1 MERDVFVPKTDGKPA
16 SKRLEFRK
24 KDMRAPRFRTPV
36 TKRHFHDSPVQTPGA
51 TRGFRGS
58 PPGFRPARKHGF
70 SLVELLVVCSV
81 IAILIGLTVP
91 ATQTMM
97 KGSQLTQA
105 SQAIY
110 DQFVLARQMALTRN
124 NPVELRFYRFADPEI
139 PGENLKDPKS
149 WVYRGVQAFENQPS
163 GIQTPINN
171 LQRLPTTVIM
181 SGGTLS
187 SLLDENARTPVD
199 ASGDTTLPELPRGV
213 GRSYLYTSFRFM
225 PDGSTDLPAAG
236 TQGGNWFVTL
246 HGAELGARQE
256 TVRDKNGRPINYY
269 TLQVD
274 PVTGALRQFRPQA
287 L

>member
-1 MERDVFVPKTDGKPA
+1 
-16 SKRLEFRK
+16 
-24 KDMRAPRFRTPV
+24 
-36 TKRHFHDSPVQTPGA
+36 
-51 TRGFRGS
+51 
-58 PPGFRPARKHGF
+58 
-70 SLVELLVVCSV
+70 LVELLVVCSV

-105 SQAIY
+105 SQALY

-149 WVYRGVQAFENQPS
+149 WVFRGMQVFENQPS
-163 GIQTPINN
+163 GIQTPISN
-171 LQRLPTTVIM
+171 LQRLPTTVIL
-181 SGGTLS
+181 SGGFLS
-187 SLLDENARTPVD
+187 SLLDENVRPPVD
-199 ASGDTTLPELPRGV
+199 ATGDPTLPELPRGV
-213 GRSYLYTSFRFM
+213 GRNYLYTSFRFM

-236 TQGGNWFVTL
+236 AQMGNWYVTL
-246 HGAELGARQE
+246 HGSELNPKQD

>member
-1 MERDVFVPKTDGKPA
+1 MRLINAFGRPAPA
-16 SKRLEFRK
+16 SGFT
-24 KDMRAPRFRTPV
+24 RASRGVWTG
-36 TKRHFHDSPVQTPGA
+36 FHLGRSA
-51 TRGFRGS
+51 
-58 PPGFRPARKHGF
+58 GF

-105 SQAIY
+105 SQSLY

-149 WVYRGVQAFENQPS
+149 WVFRGMQVFENQPS
-163 GIQTPINN
+163 GIQTPISN
-171 LQRLPTTVIM
+171 LQRLPTTVIL
-181 SGGTLS
+181 SGGFLS
-187 SLLDENARTPVD
+187 SLLDENVRPPVD
-199 ASGDTTLPELPRGV
+199 ATGDPTLPELPRGV
-213 GRSYLYTSFRFM
+213 GRNYLYTSFRFM

-236 TQGGNWFVTL
+236 AQMGNWYVTL
-246 HGAELGARQE
+246 HGSELNPKQD

>member
-1 MERDVFVPKTDGKPA
+1 
-16 SKRLEFRK
+16 
-24 KDMRAPRFRTPV
+24 MRTPPFGTPV
-36 TKRHFHDSPVQTPGA
+36 TRRHPHTTPGQSPDSNLVR
-51 TRGFRGS
+51 RGFQ
-58 PPGFRPARKHGF
+58 PGLRPVRNLGF

-105 SQAIY
+105 SQVIY
-110 DQFVLARQMALTRN
+110 DQFALARQMALTRN

-139 PGENLKDPKS
+139 PGENMSDPKS
-149 WVYRGVQAFENQPS
+149 WVYRGVQIFENQPS
-163 GIQTPINN
+163 GVQTAINN

-181 SGGTLS
+181 SGGMLS
-187 SLLDENARTPVD
+187 SLLNENSRPPVD
-199 ASGDTTLPELPRGV
+199 ASADPTLPELPRSV
-213 GRSYLYTSFRFM
+213 GRNYQYTSFRFM
-225 PDGSTDLPAAG
+225 PDGSTDLPATGA
-236 TQGGNWFVTL
+236 QGGNWFLTL
-246 HGAELGARQE
+246 HGSEIGAKQD
-256 TVRDKNGRPINYY
+256 TVRDKTGRLINYY